1 MKSEGG
7 ITHGEQGETEE
18 EADHSRVGGR
28 CNKHGRSHVRFVF
41 SGNKIGRPLCPPTG
55 IFI

>member
-18 EADHSRVGGR
+18 EADHSGVGGR
-28 CNKHGRSHVRFVF
+28 CNKQGRSHVRFVF